1 MPIFVQNNLF
11 NPKQS
16 RIMKRFIFV
25 VAAIV
30 LGCSAVSAQQ
40 KGDIYFGGMTGIT
53 IQTTTAGGGETA
65 AGFAIQPEFGGFI
78 AKNCKLGISAG
89 YAISGGIHTF
99 TLTPNF
105 SYYVRLCENV
115 YYTPG
120 IEAGLAMAAAG
131 GATAAGIGV
140 GLQLFTMEFRP
151 TKHFGFT
158 ASLASLNFVAMEVA
172 AFSFDLGVNPTVGVR
187 YYF

>member
-1 MPIFVQNNLF
+1 
-11 NPKQS
+11 
-16 RIMKRFIFV
+16 MKRFFIIV
-25 VAAIV
+25 VAIL

-40 KGDIYFGGMTGIT
+40 KGDKYFGGMTGIA
-53 IQTTTAGGGETA
+53 IQAGDGVG
-65 AGFAIQPEFGGFI
+65 AGFIIQPEFGGFV
-78 AKNCKLGISAG
+78 ADKCKLGISAG

-105 SYYVRLCENV
+105 SYYVRLCDNV

-120 IEAGLAMAAAG
+120 IEAGFAMAAAE
-131 GATAAGIGV
+131 GAVAAGVGV
-140 GLQLFTMEFRP
+140 GLQLFSMEFRP

-158 ASLASLNFVAMEVA
+158 ANLVSLNFVGMEGSAVIN
-172 AFSFDLGVNPTVGVR
+172 FDLGVNPTVGLR